1 MTEASI
7 TLPAMNAAAQCIGSA
22 EFASR
27 RDRLLATL
35 DNAVGLVTAGDPGHG
50 DGVFRPHADF
60 EYLTGV
66 ADEPG
71 AMLLLDP
78 TNPDARR
85 RSMLFLKPLNRER
98 ERWDGYRPEI
108 SAALRERLGIEAIF
122 RTDTLGRA
130 LNGAVRRSRR
140 MACLHAPSVHTQPVS
155 ADLAI
160 FRKVAERIPGTTI
173 EDRGETLAKMRSVK
187 SPQEVALIQHAIDIT
202 SVGFKAMLR
211 SASPGVGEG
220 DVQEAIEHAYRSHG
234 SRNSAFATIVGSGV
248 NSTVLHYVANDQTL
262 EDGDLV
268 CVDSG
273 AVFGGYAADVTR
285 TVPVSGTF
293 SKRQREIYEVVLEAQ
308 AAAIEAIRPGATFTE
323 LDDAARN
330 VIAGAG
336 YGDYFIHSIGHH
348 LGLETHDA
356 TPDGPLEQ
364 GAVVTI
370 EPGIYIPDEKIGV
383 RIEDDVLVTES
394 GSKVLSANI
403 PKRVADVEEA
413 MKKSR

>member
-1 MTEASI
+1 
-7 TLPAMNAAAQCIGSA
+7 MNAAVQCIGPA

-27 RDRLLATL
+27 RDRLLQTL
-35 DNAVGLVTAGDPGHG
+35 DNAVGLVMAGDPGHG
-50 DGVFRPHADF
+50 DGAFRSHADF

-66 ADEPG
+66 VDEPG

-78 TNPDARR
+78 TNPDERR

-108 SAALRERLGIEAIF
+108 SAALREHLGIEAIF
-122 RTDTLGRA
+122 RTDTLPRV
-130 LNGAVRRSRR
+130 LNIAVRRSHR
-140 MACLHAPSVHTQPVS
+140 MACLHTPSLYTQRVS
-155 ADLAI
+155 LDLMI
-160 FRKVAERIPGTTI
+160 FRKVAERIPGITI
-173 EDRGETLAKMRSVK
+173 EDRGEALARMRSVK

-202 SVGFKAMLR
+202 SVGFEAMLR
-211 SASPGVGEG
+211 TVSPGVEEYE
-220 DVQEAIEHAYRSHG
+220 VQEAIEHAYRSQG
-234 SRNSAFATIVGSGV
+234 SRSSAFATIVGSGV

-262 EDGDLV
+262 DGGDLV

-293 SKRQREIYEVVLEAQ
+293 SKRQREIYELVLEAQ
-308 AAAIEAIRPGATFTE
+308 TAAIEAIHPGVTFAD
-323 LDDAARN
+323 LDDAARS

-348 LGLETHDA
+348 LGLETHDV
-356 TPDGPLEQ
+356 TPDGPLEL

-394 GSKVLSANI
+394 GSKVLSAKI
-403 PKRVADVEEA
+403 PKRVADVQEA
-413 MKKSR
+413 MKKSQ

>member
-1 MTEASI
+1 
-7 TLPAMNAAAQCIGSA
+7 MNAAAECILSA

-27 RDRLLATL
+27 RDRILQTL
-35 DNAVGLVTAGDPGHG
+35 DNAVGLVTAGDDAHG
-50 DGVFRPHADF
+50 DGVFRPQADF

-66 ADEPG
+66 VDEPG

-78 TNPDARR
+78 TNPDERR

-122 RTDTLGRA
+122 RTDA
-130 LNGAVRRSRR
+130 LPRVLNSAVRRSYR
-140 MACLHAPSVHTQPVS
+140 MACLHTPSVYTQRVS
-155 ADLAI
+155 LDLMI
-160 FRKVAERIPGTTI
+160 FRKVTERIPGTAI
-173 EDRGETLAKMRSVK
+173 EDRSETLAKMRSVK
-187 SPQEVALIQHAIDIT
+187 SPQEVALIQQAIDIT
-202 SVGFKAMLR
+202 SVGFEAMMQVAR
-211 SASPGVGEG
+211 PGLGEFE
-220 DVQEAIEHAYRSHG
+220 VQEAIEHAYRGQG
-234 SRNSAFATIVGSGV
+234 SRSSAFATIVGSGV

-262 EDGDLV
+262 DGGDLV

-273 AVFGGYAADVTR
+273 AVFGGYAADVSR

-293 SKRQREIYEVVLEAQ
+293 SKPQREIYELVLEAQ
-308 AAAIEAIRPGATFTE
+308 TAAIEAIHPGVTFTE
-323 LDDAARN
+323 LDDAARS

-370 EPGIYIPDEKIGV
+370 EPGIYMPQEKIGV

-394 GSKVLSANI
+394 RSKVLSAKI

-413 MKKSR
+413 MKKSH

>member
-1 MTEASI
+1 
-7 TLPAMNAAAQCIGSA
+7 MNAAVQCIGPA

-27 RDRLLATL
+27 RDRLLQTL
-35 DNAVGLVTAGDPGHG
+35 DNAVGLVMAGDPGHG
-50 DGVFRPHADF
+50 DGAFRSHADF

-66 ADEPG
+66 VDEPG

-78 TNPDARR
+78 TNPDERR

-108 SAALRERLGIEAIF
+108 SAALREHLGIEAIF
-122 RTDTLGRA
+122 RTDTLPRV
-130 LNGAVRRSRR
+130 LNIAVRRSHR
-140 MACLHAPSVHTQPVS
+140 MACLHTPSLYTQRVS
-155 ADLAI
+155 LDLMI
-160 FRKVAERIPGTTI
+160 FRKVAERIPGITI
-173 EDRGETLAKMRSVK
+173 EDRGEALARMRSVK

-202 SVGFKAMLR
+202 SVGFEAMLR
-211 SASPGVGEG
+211 TVSPGVEEYE
-220 DVQEAIEHAYRSHG
+220 VQEAIEHAYRSQG
-234 SRNSAFATIVGSGV
+234 SRSSAFATIVGSGV

-273 AVFGGYAADVTR
+273 AVFGGYAADVSR

-293 SKRQREIYEVVLEAQ
+293 SKRQREIYELVLEAQ
-308 AAAIEAIRPGATFTE
+308 TAAIEAIHPGVTFAD
-323 LDDAARN
+323 LDDAARS

-348 LGLETHDA
+348 LGLETHDV
-356 TPDGPLEQ
+356 TPDGPLEL

-394 GSKVLSANI
+394 GSKVLSAKI
-403 PKRVADVEEA
+403 PKRVADVQEA
-413 MKKSR
+413 MKKSQ

>member
-1 MTEASI
+1 
-7 TLPAMNAAAQCIGSA
+7 MNAAVQCIGPA

-27 RDRLLATL
+27 RDRLLQTL
-35 DNAVGLVTAGDPGHG
+35 DNAVGLVMAGDPGHG
-50 DGVFRPHADF
+50 DGAFRSHADF

-66 ADEPG
+66 VDEPG

-78 TNPDARR
+78 TNPDERR

-108 SAALRERLGIEAIF
+108 SAALREHLGIEAIF
-122 RTDTLGRA
+122 RTDTLPRV
-130 LNGAVRRSRR
+130 LNIAVRRSHR
-140 MACLHAPSVHTQPVS
+140 MACLHTPSLYTQRVS
-155 ADLAI
+155 LDLMI
-160 FRKVAERIPGTTI
+160 FRKVAERIPGITI
-173 EDRGETLAKMRSVK
+173 EDRGEALARMRSVK

-202 SVGFKAMLR
+202 SVGFEAMLR
-211 SASPGVGEG
+211 TVSPGVEEYE
-220 DVQEAIEHAYRSHG
+220 VQEAIEHAYRSQG
-234 SRNSAFATIVGSGV
+234 SRSSAFATIVGSGV

-262 EDGDLV
+262 DGGDLV

-273 AVFGGYAADVTR
+273 AVFGGYAADVSR

-293 SKRQREIYEVVLEAQ
+293 SKRQREIYELVLEAQ
-308 AAAIEAIRPGATFTE
+308 TAAIEAIHPGVTFAD
-323 LDDAARN
+323 LDDAARS

-348 LGLETHDA
+348 LGLETHDV
-356 TPDGPLEQ
+356 TPDGPLEL

-394 GSKVLSANI
+394 GSKVLSAKI
-403 PKRVADVEEA
+403 PKRVADVQEA
-413 MKKSR
+413 MKKSQ

>member
-1 MTEASI
+1 
-7 TLPAMNAAAQCIGSA
+7 MNAAPQCIGTA

-27 RDRLLATL
+27 RDRLLQRL
-35 DNAVGLVTAGDPGHG
+35 DNAVGLVTAGDAGHG
-50 DGVFRPHADF
+50 EGVFRPHADF

-66 ADEPG
+66 VDEPG
-71 AMLLLDP
+71 AVLLLDP
-78 TNPDARR
+78 TNPVASR

-122 RTDTLGRA
+122 RTDTLPRA
-130 LNGAVRRSRR
+130 LNGAVRRRRR
-140 MACLHAPSVHTQPVS
+140 MACLHTPSVYTQPVS

-173 EDRGETLAKMRSVK
+173 EDHGETLAKMRSVK
-187 SPQEVALIQHAIDIT
+187 SPREVALIQHAIDIT
-202 SVGFKAMLR
+202 SVGFAAMLR
-211 SASPGVGEG
+211 SAGPGVGEG

-293 SKRQREIYEVVLEAQ
+293 SERQREIYELVLEAET
-308 AAAIEAIRPGATFTE
+308 AAIDAIRPGVTFAE

-330 VIAGAG
+330 VIKGAG

-348 LGLETHDA
+348 LGLQTHDA

-370 EPGIYIPDEKIGV
+370 EPGVYIPDEKIGV

-394 GSKVLSANI
+394 GSEVLSTKI
-403 PKRVADVEEA
+403 PKSVSDIEKA
-413 MKKSR
+413 MKR